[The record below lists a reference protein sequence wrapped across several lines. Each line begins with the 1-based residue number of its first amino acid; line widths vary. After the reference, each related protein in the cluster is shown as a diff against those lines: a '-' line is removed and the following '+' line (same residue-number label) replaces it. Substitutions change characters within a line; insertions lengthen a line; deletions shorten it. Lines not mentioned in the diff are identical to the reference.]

1 MRQGLG
7 NIWGEIMAHISRSIC
22 VGPFWHQLPDSHDGI
37 VLFLVQ
43 DGYLFYGGFYDL
55 VLGSYRALGEPFLHL
70 LFLKCLRLKIINAPK
85 QHMLGWHVP
94 NPFICVGPSG

>member
-43 DGYLFYGGFYDL
+43 DGYLFYGEFYDL
-55 VLGSYRALGEPFLHL
+55 F
-70 LFLKCLRLKIINAPK
+70 
-85 QHMLGWHVP
+85 
-94 NPFICVGPSG
+94 